1 MRNIKITALL
11 LAVLMVV
18 SAFAGCASKTAVSD
32 LENKVQEQGD
42 ALAGIQNSIK
52 DLADAIANQ
61 GSSSELDDIKEDV
74 AENKQNVADI
84 LAAIE
89 SLKDAVAG
97 ATGESEDV
105 KTAIN
110 QAGAKIDALKD
121 EYAAN
126 KAHYTAEDYA
136 TIVATLG
143 AAQAAIST
151 CVTAEAVA
159 AELATMT
166 AALDKCVRVDDSI
179 YAYYVALK
187 GNITD
192 KSADLAEEAEDALA
206 AAVKFYKK
214 ADLKVNPLEAY
225 ETEEDDE
232 FPLAEELE
240 ALIEAQTGTGLG
252 TLDQLKK
259 DAAQLVKDID
269 EAAEKFDEDALEAL
283 YDEYR
288 DFVKDAKKL
297 SEENVALVT
306 NADKLTAALA
316 SAENISA
323 AIAALD
329 KAAWE
334 ITSLLKDSYG
344 NYVQIF
350 ADYNT
355 LAKTGKQAVF
365 TFESAKK
372 SGKTLKSEMALT
384 VKIYDAID
392 DKLAELAEDYELTDA
407 AVAFVVDAYAAAKK
421 WGEEYYARYE
431 ADKALVKAFEAE
443 YEKLSDGIFADIK
456 DLASTRL
463 TAASALDL
471 VEKYEANR
479 DAINKWA
486 ADLVAAYK
494 AEYKALKDKDTVN
507 FTDATYPAL
516 VEDNFSAMA
525 VAAELGDWEWVEVED
540 DEYEWKY
547 VGYNGG
553 LDDSETNFY
562 YDLYAFDYA
571 ADEEGEEGALGKFL
585 RLEFPTA
592 YAAAKKINAAIKDF
606 KVDQA
611 NSIVDLVVKVG
622 GYYTGAAEDEETGKV
637 MLAPIAI
644 TDENKD
650 APYVKETIA
659 DFVYNYKGDNYDL
672 SGMIDVALYNEKLAG
687 VEKAIEDA
695 EKALAELVASYKAL
709 LGENNNVIVTMDNA
723 DEIIKLEALL
733 IKAKA
738 AANVNVLKAIVD
750 DTKDGLNVY
759 ELKAIIT
766 DYLAEGQ
773 TATEFYNEILLSTD
787 YADTEAGK
795 TETGAITRLVY
806 QAKALKREAL
816 FVESAYKV
824 IKSLNDATGGKA
836 FAYTTL
842 NDAAALLTKLNATEG
857 SLSTDAYLYGI
868 FGFDTAERKTSAGAT
883 EYQTTAK
890 MVRFNK
896 DTGFY
901 QGSLTGSWSAD
912 KNSAIRSAIAAT
924 RAQWAYNVAPTGD
937 AIKDAQ
943 AFYDLMFGT
952 IVTDIKTTDSES
964 LSAKWGASTKFFPGY
979 TLPMIA
985 TYLEAKFIIN
995 NMGKSTA
1002 AIDAAKAGW
1011 GEATSNYGFEY
1022 NKAMVANMLRV
1033 GAKLDAAELATIGNA
1048 LNYSGI
1054 TRAILN
1060 INEARAEGAKIT
1072 FDIAFGHADA
1082 SWISET
1088 YDITKVDYATGGA
1101 LEADEDAST
1110 YLDHG
1115 IKLEELVVDVI
1126 SIWDYVAPEAS
1137 EEESSDVLDPDVA
1150 A

>member
-18 SAFAGCASKTAVSD
+18 TAFAGCASKSAVSD
-32 LENKVQEQGD
+32 LDNKVQEQAN
-42 ALAGIQNSIK
+42 ALAGIQESLK
-52 DLADAIANQ
+52 DLAAAIEDDK
-61 GSSSELDDIKEDV
+61 GSSELDDIKADV
-74 AENKQNVADI
+74 EANKQSVADI

-89 SLKDAVAG
+89 GLKDAVAG

-105 KTAIN
+105 KTAVN

-166 AALDKCVRVDDSI
+166 ASLEKCVRVDDSI

-192 KSADLAEEAEDALA
+192 KSAELAEEADDALE

-214 ADLKVNPLEAY
+214 ADLKVNPLVAY

-232 FPLAEELE
+232 FPLAAELE
-240 ALIEAQTGTGLG
+240 ALIEAQTGTDKG
-252 TLDQLKK
+252 TLAYVKSWAED
-259 DAAQLVKDID
+259 LVEDID
-269 EAAEKFDEDALEAL
+269 EAAEKFDEEALEDL

-288 DFVKDAKKL
+288 DFVKEAKKL

-316 SAENISA
+316 SAENISS

-334 ITSLLKDSYG
+334 ITSLLKATYG
-344 NYVQIF
+344 DYVQIF

-355 LAKTGKQAVF
+355 LAAAPDKQAVF

-384 VKIYDAID
+384 IKIYDAID

-407 AVAFVVDAYAAAKK
+407 AVAFVVDAYAASKS

-431 ADKALVKAFEAE
+431 ADKALVEAFEAE
-443 YEKLSDGIFADIK
+443 YEKLAEGIFADIK
-456 DLASTRL
+456 DLASARL
-463 TAASALDL
+463 TATSALDL

-507 FTDATYPAL
+507 FTDAEYPAL
-516 VEDNFSAMA
+516 VEANFNAMA
-525 VAAELGDWEWVEVED
+525 VAAELGNWELVEVET
-540 DEYEWKY
+540 DEYEWQYK
-547 VGYNGG
+547 GYTGG
-553 LDDSETNFY
+553 LDDADTNFY

-571 ADEEGEEGALGKFL
+571 ADLEDGTEGVLGKFL
-585 RLEFPTA
+585 RVDFPAA
-592 YAAAKKINAAIKDF
+592 YAAAKRINKAIKDF

-611 NSIVDLVVKVG
+611 NSIVDLLVKVG
-622 GYYTGAAEDEETGKV
+622 GYYAGTVVEEGKTMLKPIVVAAGA
-637 MLAPIAI
+637 
-644 TDENKD
+644 TD
-650 APYVKETIA
+650 PYAADTIA
-659 DFVYNYKGDNYDL
+659 NFVFKYKTENYDL
-672 SGMIDVALYNEKLAG
+672 TGMIDVAVYNEKLAG

-709 LGENNNVIVTMDNA
+709 LGDNNNVIVTMDNA

-738 AANVNVLKAIVD
+738 AANVNVMKAIVE

-759 ELKAIIT
+759 ELKAIVT
-766 DYLAEGQ
+766 EFLAEGQ
-773 TATEFYNEILLSTD
+773 TAEEFYNAILLSTD
-787 YADTEAGK
+787 YTDTVAGSVD
-795 TETGAITRLVY
+795 TGAITRLVY
-806 QAKALKREAL
+806 QARALKKEAL
-816 FVESAYKV
+816 YVESAYKV

-842 NDAAALLTKLNATEG
+842 NDASALMTNLNAAEG
-857 SLSTDAYLYGI
+857 SLKTDAYLYGI
-868 FGFDTAERKTSAGAT
+868 FGFDVAERKTSTGAT
-883 EYQTTAK
+883 EYQATAK
-890 MVRFNK
+890 MVRFSVVS
-896 DTGFY
+896 GFY
-901 QGSLTGSWSAD
+901 QGSLAGEWCGD
-912 KNSAIRSAIAAT
+912 KNAAIRSAIMAT
-924 RAQWAYNVAPTGD
+924 KTKNVWVYNAVATGD
-937 AIKDAQ
+937 ATADAQ
-943 AFYDLMFGT
+943 AFYTLMFET
-952 IVTDIKTTDSES
+952 IANDVKNTDSES
-964 LSAKWGASTKFFPGY
+964 LSALWGNGTKFFLGY

-995 NMGKSTA
+995 NMGQTTD
-1002 AIDAAKAGW
+1002 AITAAKAGW
-1011 GEATSNYGFEY
+1011 GEPTSNYGFEY

-1060 INEARAEGAKIT
+1060 INEAREDAAKIK

-1082 SWISET
+1082 TWLSET
-1088 YDITKVDYATGGA
+1088 YDITKVDYYTNGA
-1101 LEADEDAST
+1101 VAAPAGAST
-1110 YLDHG
+1110 YADHG
-1115 IKLEELVVDVI
+1115 INLAELVIDVI
-1126 SIWDYVAPEAS
+1126 SIWDYEPIV
-1137 EEESSDVLDPDVA
+1137 
-1150 A
+1150 